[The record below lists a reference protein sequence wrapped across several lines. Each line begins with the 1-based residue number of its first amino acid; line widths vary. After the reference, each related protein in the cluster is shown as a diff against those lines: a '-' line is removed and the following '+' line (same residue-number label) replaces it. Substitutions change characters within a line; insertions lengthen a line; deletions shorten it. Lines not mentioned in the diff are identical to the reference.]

1 MATYNEKTSIVDL
14 YVAWFNRVPD
24 VKGYQYWIREFDNG
38 TSLSAMSNAFFTA
51 SYQFNTDTG
60 YSPNMSDEA
69 LVRQWYDGVLGRG
82 PGSGL
87 EPTTEEVNYW
97 VSKLNLEFHG
107 DKGATLVQMIR
118 EIREFDTMAANRPD
132 IKAVQDRF
140 NNKMLTAF
148 ELVENH
154 NFGADLSPEES
165 IVLGKRVLANVTAS
179 TSSVIDTIETYLAG
193 GFTDLAQSTFLLTIN
208 SDIATANVFN
218 APEVATGV
226 QAETTNTLQD
236 QDILTGAGVQP
247 TLNAS
252 LGNSISGDTTI
263 SPIIRDVEVFNLKFT
278 GSGSNAIRVL
288 DMKDV
293 TDADY
298 GIRSIALQQV
308 SVTHADSGFD
318 ATVTNIRPTSQAPIN
333 LQVGTTREAASVRF
347 GFYFD
352 SLDGS
357 QDQANLLLTGN
368 TNLQRLQVEEIG
380 GDNGFETLNLT
391 SSGSSNRIGQLEAED
406 LQVLNILHSSS
417 GDQNLTIGSLD
428 EAGSLHTIN
437 AANFTANLDLTLAP
451 GVLEANRDG
460 SGANTAFTLRS
471 GSGNDTIRI
480 TGPIGT
486 NDTVD
491 GGSGQ
496 DTLVLG
502 SYSGGDLLTGVS
514 SQRVTGIEALQVVR
528 LAEPGIP
535 TGQGNADMLRLDL
548 AQMGGDQSIM
558 LSNQGNLADTPA
570 IFVLDNLSAAEA
582 ANINISHSNTSN
594 NATED
599 TYLAIASVQ
608 AGINSVGVAIT
619 GNSADPRFNF
629 TLQTTAE
636 NANFAPAITN
646 VTLTDSDNSDNSVYL
661 AEFADYTGTIRVI
674 AGSNGRFLNLD
685 ASSDSNMATDGN
697 LFQFDASGS
706 SSGDLRGIRDVADT
720 DAVRLMATIIDASNF
735 SGNLIARTGNV
746 DGQQLRGGSG
756 NDTFIIDALENRT
769 AGLDMTDTIS
779 GGGGFDTLAVDGHFD
794 DDSNMQSFISL
805 NSSSLAHVSGIDAIR
820 LIGNHGYDHV
830 SGSTYATAYNLTLDN
845 ALIDSTDN
853 GDRILIVNDSGHN
866 LLTSLDA
873 NDTSLDGTVEE
884 NGVTIN
890 ARNLSGNNAFNYD
903 GEEGYGGS
911 LDVFQFSDTS
921 LNGRHH
927 IDGGDTDLSNNAI
940 QNRDVLQIFNTAQ
953 VTAADL
959 QNIHNIGVIEFRV
972 DQNNPQT
979 LSLTLDN
986 SVLDDFDTSHQASS
1000 TERETV
1006 TIRAVEGGTA
1016 NAQINLD
1023 ASQVS
1028 NSFILDVDL
1037 GSGNDTVQAGVGNDA
1052 LYGGNGDDQL
1062 MGGAGDDFLSGQEGN
1077 DTLYGGDNAD
1087 MLDGGNGNDQ
1097 LIGGAGNDSLYG
1109 DAGND
1114 TLEGGAGAD
1123 TLDGGAGNDLIR
1135 YSQAAEAI
1143 SHANAS
1149 GIFNAN
1155 EADALLNFD
1164 TDGNDTLVFSGD
1176 FAQANMRGTI
1186 TAGSVNLGA
1195 ASSVNLDNAGVNVVA
1210 MFDRLGAGNLLDVSQ
1225 LNVTTA
1231 NEGNGDERIFIFN
1244 NGNHSAIYKFNG
1256 DGISGLVTAT
1266 ELTLIGV
1273 VTDHVLNMT
1282 DINVD

>member
-1 MATYNEKTSIVDL
+1 MATYNDKTSIVDL

-82 PGSGL
+82 PGSDL

-132 IKAVQDRF
+132 IKSVQDRF

-154 NFGADLSPEES
+154 HFGADLSPEES
-165 IVLGKRVLANVTAS
+165 IVLGKRVLTNVTAS
-179 TSSVIDTIETYLAG
+179 TSSVVDTIETYLAG

-252 LGNSISGDTTI
+252 LGNAISGDTTI
-263 SPIIRDVEVFNLKFT
+263 NPIIREVEAFNLKFT

-293 TDADY
+293 TDTDY

-318 ATVTNIRPTSQAPIN
+318 TTVTNIRPTNQAPIS
-333 LQVGTTREAASVRF
+333 LQVGSTREAASIRF

-352 SLDGS
+352 SLDS
-357 QDQANLLLTGN
+357 AQDQASLWLTGSA
-368 TNLQRLQVEEIG
+368 NLQRLQVEEVG
-380 GDNGFETLNLT
+380 GDNGFETLYLS
-391 SSGSSNRIGQLEAED
+391 SSGSPNQISQLETED
-406 LQVLNILHSSS
+406 LQVLNILHNSS
-417 GDQNLTIGSLD
+417 GDQNLVIGSLD

-451 GVLEANRDG
+451 GLLEANRDG
-460 SGANTAFTLRS
+460 TSVNTAFTLRS

-486 NDTVD
+486 NDTLD
-491 GGSGQ
+491 GGAGQ

-502 SYSGGDLLTGVS
+502 NYSGGDLLTGAS
-514 SQRVTGIEALQVVR
+514 SQRVTNFEALQVFR

-535 TGQGNADMLRLDL
+535 TSLNQVDMLRLDL
-548 AQMGGDQSIM
+548 SQMGGDQSIL

-570 IFVLDNLSAAEA
+570 IFVLDNLSAVEA
-582 ANINISHSNTSN
+582 TNISISHSNTSN

-608 AGINSVGVAIT
+608 ADVNNVGINIT

-629 TLQTTAE
+629 TLQTTAT
-636 NANFAPAITN
+636 NPSLAPAITN
-646 VTLTDSDNSDNSVYL
+646 ITLTDSDSSDNSIYL
-661 AEFADYTGTIRVI
+661 AEFADYTGVIRVN
-674 AGSNGRFLNLD
+674 AGSSGRFLNLD
-685 ASSDSNMATDGN
+685 ASSNSNMATDGN
-697 LFQFDASGS
+697 LFQFDASGN
-706 SSGDLRGIRDVADT
+706 SGDLRGIRDVANT
-720 DAVRLMATIIDASNF
+720 DVVRLVTANIDASNF
-735 SGNLIARTGNV
+735 SGNLIARTGSV
-746 DGQQLRGGSG
+746 DGQQVRGGSG

-769 AGLDMTDTIS
+769 AGLDMADTIS

-794 DDSNMQSFISL
+794 DDSNVQSFISL
-805 NSSSLAHVSGIDAIR
+805 NSSSLAQVTGIDAIR
-820 LIGNHGYDHV
+820 LVGNHGYDNV
-830 SGSTYATAYNLTLDN
+830 SGNNYATAYNLTLNN
-845 ALIDSTDN
+845 AVIDSTDN
-853 GDRILIVNDSGHN
+853 GDRILIVNDSGHD

-873 NDTSLDGTVEE
+873 NDTSLDGSIEE
-884 NGVTIN
+884 DGVTIN
-890 ARNLSGNNAFNYD
+890 ARSLSGNNAFNYD
-903 GEEGYGGS
+903 GEEGYGDS

-921 LNGRHH
+921 LHGQHH
-927 IDGGDTDLSNNAI
+927 IDGGDTDLSNNAV

-953 VTAADL
+953 VAAVDL
-959 QNIHNIGVIEFRV
+959 QNIYNIGVIEFRT
-972 DQNNPQT
+972 DQNSPQT

-986 SVLDDFDTSHQASS
+986 SVLDGFDTSHQASS
-1000 TERETV
+1000 AERETV
-1006 TIRAVEGGTA
+1006 TIRAVDNGTA

-1028 NSFILDVDL
+1028 NSFILDIEL
-1037 GSGNDTVQAGVGNDA
+1037 GAGNDTVQAGVGNDA
-1052 LYGGNGDDQL
+1052 LYGGYGDDQL
-1062 MGGAGDDFLSGQEGN
+1062 MGGVGDDFLSGQEGN
-1077 DTLYGGDNAD
+1077 DTLHGNDGAD
-1087 MLDGGNGNDQ
+1087 RLEGGNGNDH
-1097 LIGGAGNDSLYG
+1097 LLGGAGNDILHG
-1109 DAGND
+1109 NVGND

-1135 YSQAAEAI
+1135 YSQTAEAG
-1143 SHANAS
+1143 SHANVS
-1149 GIFNAN
+1149 GIFNAT
-1155 EADALLNFD
+1155 EADTLLNFD
-1164 TDGNDTLVFSGD
+1164 ADGSDTLVFSGD
-1176 FAQANMRGTI
+1176 FAQTNMRGTI
-1186 TAGSVNLGA
+1186 TAGVVNLGA

-1210 MFDRLGAGNLLDVSQ
+1210 MFDRTGANNLLDIAQ
-1225 LNVTTA
+1225 LNVITV

-1244 NGNHSAIYKFNG
+1244 NGNHSAIYQFSG
-1256 DGISGLVTAT
+1256 DGISGLVTAS

-1273 VTDHVLNMT
+1273 VTDHVLNAT
-1282 DINVD
+1282 DIYVD